1 MDEETFTE
9 LIQLLDSMDEE
20 TFAELAQD
28 TVNEVMHKLKEL
40 QETIQ
45 KNKPV
50 LTLIDFA
57 CVICMSVM
65 GPVNGANLDEKT
77 DKFPGQML
85 TRIVVGDITSCK
97 AALIALTNHIKRLD
111 KEKEGR
117 NE

>member
-1 MDEETFTE
+1 
-9 LIQLLDSMDEE
+9 MDEE
-20 TFAELAQD
+20 TFAERAQD
-28 TVNEVMHKLKEL
+28 TINEVMHKLEEL
-40 QETIQ
+40 QEIIQ

-65 GPVNGANLDEKT
+65 GPVNVVNLDEKT

-85 TRIVVGDITSCK
+85 TRIVVGDCTSCK
-97 AALIALTNHIKRLD
+97 AAVIALTKHIKHLD
-111 KEKEGR
+111 KEKEDS